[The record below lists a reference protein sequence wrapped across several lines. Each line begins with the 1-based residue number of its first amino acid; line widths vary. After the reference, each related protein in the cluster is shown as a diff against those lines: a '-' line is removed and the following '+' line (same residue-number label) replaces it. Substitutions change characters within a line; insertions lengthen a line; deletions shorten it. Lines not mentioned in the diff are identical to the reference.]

1 MAKKNTKVK
10 LDLLTN
16 INILLMV
23 QKGIWGDICHAMH
36 EYAEANNKY
45 MKVFDRNE
53 ESSYLKYWVV
63 SNLYRWSMLQKLP
76 VNCFK
81 WFENTF
87 QFIVDFIKCYNEGSV
102 EEYFFE
108 VYVQYPEKVCD
119 LHNDLPFIPEIMK
132 IENIEKFVYI
142 NNLYIYICI

>member
-10 LDLLTN
+10 LDLLTD

-23 QKGIWGDICHAMH
+23 QKSISGDICHAMH
-36 EYAEANNKY
+36 EYPEANNKY

-53 ESSYLKYWVV
+53 ESSYLKYWIV

-76 VNCFK
+76 VNCFT

-87 QFIVDFIKCYNEGSV
+87 QFNVDFIKCYNEGSV